1 MMLMM
6 KMMMMMVKEWGDV
19 VDSLLSNE
27 EGKAASPEGSLDC
40 EMYLRVCGCVYAC
53 MCVCFL

>member
-1 MMLMM
+1 
-6 KMMMMMVKEWGDV
+6 MMMMVKEWGDV